1 MHLYQFKKKKLF
13 IYKFMKL
20 IFFIIFIILIYLKQN
35 EKINIDK
42 KY

>member
-1 MHLYQFKKKKLF
+1 MHLYRFKKEKLF